1 MTKVL
6 VVDDEPDLD
15 MLIRQKFRRQIRS
28 GEFEFFA
35 AHNGLEALDILG
47 EVEDI
52 AVALCDINMPK
63 MDGLTLLEH
72 LRERFPLVKPVM
84 ISAYGD
90 MENIRGAMNR
100 GAFDFLTKPLDLR
113 DLAVTVER
121 ALAQSRRVRDTIRSI
136 RENNILRMFVNDA
149 VFQHLSQSRSV
160 EQLRIA
166 ETIEATVV
174 FFDICGFTRLSER
187 EEPEKVVE
195 LLDSYFDAIVR
206 AIDVN
211 HGLVDKFI
219 GDAVMAV
226 FRAPGHAAHAL
237 QSAIDARDAVG
248 AHAARFREM
257 FGVAP
262 PLAIG
267 AHSGSMLAC
276 SVGAKSLQRFDFTVI
291 GDVVN
296 TAARLESEAD
306 GGQILASARTC
317 ELARELFA
325 YHSRG
330 SVPMRGKEQPVRVF
344 EVSALPMPRQ
354 AKGSR
359 APPTEAR

>member
-15 MLIRQKFRRQIRS
+15 TLIRQKFRRQIRS
-28 GEFEFFA
+28 GEFEFLA
-35 AHNGLEALDILG
+35 ARNGVEAL
-47 EVEDI
+47 EVLARVDDV

-63 MDGLTLLEH
+63 MDGLTLLEE

-113 DLAVTVER
+113 DLALTVER
-121 ALAQSRRVRDTIRSI
+121 ALVQSERVRDTIRSI

-149 VFQHLSQSRSV
+149 VFQHLSQSRTI
-160 EQLRIA
+160 EHLRVA
-166 ETIEATVV
+166 ETIEASVV

-187 EEPEKVVE
+187 ETPERVVE
-195 LLDSYFDAIVR
+195 LLDAYFDGIVT
-206 AIDVN
+206 AVGEN
-211 HGLVDKFI
+211 HGLVDKFM

-226 FRAPGHAAHAL
+226 FRGPGHAEHAL
-237 QSAIDARDAVG
+237 QSAIDARSAIDSLAAHFLG
-248 AHAARFREM
+248 AI
-257 FGVAP
+257 GIAP
-262 PLAIG
+262 PIAAG
-267 AHSGSMLAC
+267 VHSGSMLAC

-296 TAARLESEAD
+296 TAARLESESE
-306 GGQILASARTC
+306 GGQILTSAKTC
-317 ELARELFA
+317 ELAGDRFIYL
-325 YHSRG
+325 SRG
-330 SVPMRGKEQPVRVF
+330 SLQVKGKEQEISVF
-344 EVSALPMPRQ
+344 EVNPRVVV
-354 AKGSR
+354 S
-359 APPTEAR
+359 